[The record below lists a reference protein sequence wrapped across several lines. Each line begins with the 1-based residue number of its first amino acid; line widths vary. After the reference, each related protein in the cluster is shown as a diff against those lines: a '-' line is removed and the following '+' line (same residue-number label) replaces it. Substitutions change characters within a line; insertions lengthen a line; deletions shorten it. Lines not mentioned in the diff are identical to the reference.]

1 MSRHLQLVGRV
12 HYLGR
17 RDDVRAWMACSES
30 LLLPSRYEGM
40 PNVIL
45 EAMAEGLANV
55 TTQVEGVREVGV
67 ID

>member
-1 MSRHLQLVGRV
+1 
-12 HYLGR
+12 
-17 RDDVRAWMACSES
+17 
-30 LLLPSRYEGM
+30 M